1 LSHRAQLLWSRL
13 RESAAELDGAN
24 FDDMFT
30 TTAEMIISGP
40 EWRAIQALA
49 DPVERRRRVD
59 DFKLRYPLAGPA
71 RDFQRRAR
79 RNR

>member
-1 LSHRAQLLWSRL
+1 
-13 RESAAELDGAN
+13 
-24 FDDMFT
+24 
-30 TTAEMIISGP
+30 MIISGP
-40 EWRAIQALA
+40 EWRAIQTLT

-79 RNR
+79 RNG